1 MYKPEGC
8 LSQGVVPLHD
18 KARSHTAH
26 LTINTDQKLNWEVL
40 EHPAHS
46 PDLAPSD
53 FHPFGRQ
60 FADDDEVK
68 EAVHERLRN
77 QRKPPF
83 LPVALQSLEIG
94 EVSVSRRKAIIL
106 KMDVLSVTQRF
117 FKKIKRGNF
126 LKCPRII
133 TE

>member
-1 MYKPEGC
+1 
-8 LSQGVVPLHD
+8 LSLGVVVLHD

-26 LTINTDQKLNWEVL
+26 LTINIGQKLNWGVL

-46 PDLAPSD
+46 PDLAPSN

-77 QRKPPF
+77 QRK
-83 LPVALQSLEIG
+83 
-94 EVSVSRRKAIIL
+94 
-106 KMDVLSVTQRF
+106 VLF
-117 FKKIKRGNF
+117 FSNGIKKH
-126 LKCPRII
+126 
-133 TE
+133 

>member
-1 MYKPEGC
+1 M
-8 LSQGVVPLHD
+8 LHD
-18 KARSHTAH
+18 KVRSHTAH
-26 LTINTDQKLNWEVL
+26 LTINTAQKLNWEVF

-77 QRKPPF
+77 Q
-83 LPVALQSLEIG
+83 
-94 EVSVSRRKAIIL
+94 
-106 KMDVLSVTQRF
+106 
-117 FKKIKRGNF
+117 
-126 LKCPRII
+126 
-133 TE
+133 